1 MTNEE
6 RQQLVEIIHS
16 EIEKLQSKAYTL
28 KDFTGPISPDD
39 AIGRISRM
47 DAINN
52 KSVFD
57 ASLRNIE
64 TRLEKLSQIKQIV
77 QDNNYGICLKC
88 YQSIPFERLKLRPEI
103 RLCANCLR
111 R

>member
-6 RQQLVEIIHS
+6 RRQLVEIIHS
-16 EIEKLQSKAYTL
+16 EIEKLQAKARTL

-64 TRLEKLSQIKQIV
+64 TRLEQLSQIKQIV
-77 QDNNYGICLKC
+77 QNQDYGICIQC
-88 YQSIPFERLKLRPEI
+88 HQSIPFERLKLRPEI

>member
-6 RQQLVEIIHS
+6 RQQLIKIIHT
-16 EIEKLQSKAYTL
+16 EIEKLQAKADTL

-64 TRLEKLSQIKQIV
+64 TRLQQLVQIKQIAN
-77 QDNNYGICLKC
+77 DKDYGICIKC
-88 YQSIPFERLKLRPEI
+88 RQAIPLQRLKLRPEI
-103 RLCANCLR
+103 RLCANCLNR
-111 R
+111 

>member
-1 MTNEE
+1 LTLQKPFFNCYFLTANKRTMTNEE
-6 RQQLVEIIHS
+6 HLQLVEIIHS
-16 EIEKLQSKAYTL
+16 EIEKLQGKANTL

-39 AIGRISRM
+39 AIGHVSRI

-64 TRLEKLSQIKQIV
+64 TRLEQL
-77 QDNNYGICLKC
+77 
-88 YQSIPFERLKLRPEI
+88 
-103 RLCANCLR
+103 
-111 R
+111 